1 MADVKKDDLP
11 EPSLPA
17 AADPPWSPTSASR
30 SRPVI
35 PVRVL
40 SAVTL
45 AATPAAPLDGR
56 LPSGRPNTFSLQGDA
71 NGDLAAM
78 HERLRNLVEQ
88 LAGSTPEFTAV
99 DLDKDAGLLGLS
111 SSVSRAMSARIEHC
125 GRLLDLVEEHLR

>member
-1 MADVKKDDLP
+1 MI
-11 EPSLPA
+11 PA
-17 AADPPWSPTSASR
+17 
-30 SRPVI
+30 
-35 PVRVL
+35 RVL

-45 AATPAAPLDGR
+45 AATPGVPAA